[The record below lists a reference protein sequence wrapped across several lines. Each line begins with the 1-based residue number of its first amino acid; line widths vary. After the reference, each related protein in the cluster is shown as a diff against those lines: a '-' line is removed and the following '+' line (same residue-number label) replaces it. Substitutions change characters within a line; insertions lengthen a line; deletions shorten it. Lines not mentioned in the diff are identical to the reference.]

1 MLAQVSFARGG
12 YLMNSPFFRKIE
24 QKTGVPMEE
33 VFALANAIQS
43 ADFQDERQ
51 VRKIVKKVAKLAN
64 KPVSKDLEEQIV
76 NSIMKNGK
84 NLDISK
90 IQDML

>member
-1 MLAQVSFARGG
+1 
-12 YLMNSPFFRKIE
+12 MNSPFFRKIE

-33 VFALANAIQS
+33 VFALANAIQN

>member
-1 MLAQVSFARGG
+1 
-12 YLMNSPFFRKIE
+12 MNSPFFRKIE